1 MNISD
6 QQLEI
11 SIKNKVRFGRGLS
24 IKLPE
29 IIRELGF
36 DRVGFVIDGN
46 LYDKLKIIQKIVY
59 DCKSS
64 FSSVIVHEYREKF
77 EPTYQFLDHVK
88 TEFKKN
94 DKPLVDCMVGIG
106 GGSVIDSAKGVAVLA
121 TNHDPALNYKGFP
134 LNINRPLPVIAVPST
149 AGTGTEL
156 VYNASFIDAVSKVKM
171 GINDINNYPIL
182 AILDPDIVSSAPK
195 AVAISSGCDA
205 LVHTLESFVSVKSN
219 ELTRLFSNKAFGL
232 IINTLPKLINDMGN
246 LEYWSKMQ
254 WGAYLAM
261 VALSNTS
268 SGPAGALSYYLGAN
282 YNVPHGIAGA
292 VFIGNVTRLNHKL
305 GYYGYAELYSQ
316 LESYDPSIA
325 DKEAQSRQVV
335 NAIETSLEDLGIPNN
350 LNEMGV
356 KKEDFASFF
365 TFATETAK
373 GAFEF
378 NPVEYDKE
386 TVSEMLNELIGI

>member
-6 QQLEI
+6 QQFEFAV
-11 SIKNKVRFGRGLS
+11 KNKVYFGRGLS
-24 IKLPE
+24 IKLPK
-29 IIRELGF
+29 ILQELGF
-36 DRVGFVIDGN
+36 DRIGFVIDGN
-46 LYDKLKIIQKIVY
+46 LYDKLTILKKIVD
-59 DCKSS
+59 DCRST

-77 EPTYQFLDHVK
+77 EPTYQFLDQVK
-88 TEFKKN
+88 IKFKKN

-106 GGSVIDSAKGVAVLA
+106 GGSAIDSAKGIAVLT
-121 TNHDPALNYKGFP
+121 TNHHPALNYKGFP
-134 LNINRPLPVIAVPST
+134 VGINKPLPVIVIPST

-156 VYNASFIDAVSKVKM
+156 VYNASFIEAVSKVKM

-182 AILDPDIVSSAPK
+182 AILDPEIVSSAPK

-219 ELTRLFSNKAFGL
+219 EITRLFSQKAFGL

-254 WGAYLAM
+254 WGAYWAM
-261 VALSNTS
+261 VGLSNTT
-268 SGPAGALSYYLGAN
+268 SGPAGALSYYLGTN

-292 VFIGNVTRLNHKL
+292 VFIGNITRLNHKL

-316 LESYDPSIA
+316 LESYDPSIT

-335 NAIETSLEDLGIPNN
+335 NAIETFLEDLGIPKN

-356 KKEDFASFF
+356 TKEDLASFY

-378 NPVEYDKE
+378 NPVKYDKV
-386 TVSEMLNELIGI
+386 TVSEMLNELIGT